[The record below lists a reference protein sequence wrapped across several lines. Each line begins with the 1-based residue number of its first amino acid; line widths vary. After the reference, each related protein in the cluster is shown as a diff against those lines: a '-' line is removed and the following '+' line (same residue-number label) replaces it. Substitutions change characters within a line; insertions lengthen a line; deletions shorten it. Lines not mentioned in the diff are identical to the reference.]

1 MSEMSQFAPTGYG
14 LAAVL
19 FWGTSDFLGGYA
31 SRSANAMLVATI
43 TNGSGF
49 IGIILACILSG
60 AAFPERASVIW
71 GILGGAF
78 GGTALAFFYRALAAG
93 NMGLTAPLAA
103 MLSAAIPTI
112 FAIVTEGWPHYAQ
125 VAGFILAGIAIWLI
139 SRSEDGFG
147 PKGIGLAVVAG
158 LGFAGFYLCI
168 RQAGNGSALWLAA
181 ASRTGAF
188 LCTAALL
195 LGQRAFRPF
204 QRQSAAWAVV
214 AGFLDVSGSVVFIRA
229 SQTGRLD
236 AAVILASLYPVVTV
250 LLARIVLKE
259 QFTRWKTVG
268 MLAALAA
275 VPLITS

>member
-1 MSEMSQFAPTGYG
+1 MSQTSQLVPTGYG

-49 IGIILACILSG
+49 VAIILACILTG
-60 AAFPERASVIW
+60 VPFPDRASVIW
-71 GILGGAF
+71 GLLGGAF

-93 NMGLTAPLAA
+93 NMGLTAPISAL
-103 MLSAAIPTI
+103 LSAAIPTV
-112 FAIVTEGWPHYAQ
+112 FTLVTEGWPHYAQ
-125 VAGFILAGIAIWLI
+125 VAGFVLAGIAIWLI
-139 SRSEDGFG
+139 SRSEDGFS
-147 PKGIGLAVVAG
+147 PKGIGLAFIAG

-168 RQAGNGSALWLAA
+168 RQAGNASALWLAA
-181 ASRTGAF
+181 ASRTGA
-188 LCTAALL
+188 LVCTATLL
-195 LGQRAFRPF
+195 IAQRAFRPF
-204 QRQSAAWAVV
+204 QSQSAAWAVV